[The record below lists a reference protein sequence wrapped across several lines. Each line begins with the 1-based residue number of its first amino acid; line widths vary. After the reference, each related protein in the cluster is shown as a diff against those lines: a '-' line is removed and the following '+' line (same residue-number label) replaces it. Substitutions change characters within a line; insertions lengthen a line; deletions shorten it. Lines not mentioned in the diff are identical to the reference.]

1 METEKMGNAHDR
13 NVLVLLRAVKPLP
26 ASPFDLNERGGVG
39 RAQFGDHSR
48 PRVRGGSMGYW
59 SRFARQGDLDKG
71 AQGLAGEC
79 LFDGRIAS
87 T

>member
-1 METEKMGNAHDR
+1 MNEGALDARSLGTTR
-13 NVLVLLRAVKPLP
+13 LP
-26 ASPFDLNERGGVG
+26 ALGDGGPEGSP
-39 RAQFGDHSR
+39 
-48 PRVRGGSMGYW
+48 MGYW